1 MKKNKR
7 KEKMTILKVFEV
19 PSPVLEQKALPV
31 DVVTPEIKQVL
42 ADMLETMYAT
52 HGVGLAG
59 NQVGLLQRLVVMDC
73 AGADEQPNP
82 IKMVNPEII
91 EKSEELVL
99 HNEGCLSI
107 PREYADVERHEW
119 VIVQYLDENGKQQT
133 LKATGLLSIC
143 VQHETDHLDGILFID
158 HLSPLKRKRVLKH
171 LEKRRR
177 KAAEAEL

>member
-1 MKKNKR
+1 
-7 KEKMTILKVFEV
+7 MTRLKVFEI
-19 PSPVLEQKALPV
+19 PDPVLRQKAEKV
-31 DVVTPEIKQVL
+31 EMVTPEIQQLL

-59 NQVGLLQRLVVMDC
+59 NQVGALKRIVVMDC
-73 AGADEQPNP
+73 AGEDEKPDP

-91 EKSEELVL
+91 EKSEEMVL

-119 VIVQYLDENGKQQT
+119 VVVRYTDENGQVKERR
-133 LKATGLLSIC
+133 ATDLLAIC
-143 VQHETDHLDGILFID
+143 VQHELEHLDGILFID
-158 HLSPLKRKRVLKH
+158 HLSPLKRKRLVKH

-177 KAAEAEL
+177 REAEEMDS